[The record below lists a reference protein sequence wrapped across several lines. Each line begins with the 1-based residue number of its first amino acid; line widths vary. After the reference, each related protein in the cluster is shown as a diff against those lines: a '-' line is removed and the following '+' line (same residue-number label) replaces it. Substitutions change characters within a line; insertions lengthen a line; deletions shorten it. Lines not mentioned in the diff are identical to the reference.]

1 MHMKSM
7 SLLRTA
13 ALLAT
18 LALVTP
24 ARAQTLEIGAQ
35 VFLFQPGT
43 ISATLIAAPT
53 MTLPSFWD
61 TALFYNPQSGAGL
74 FSSNLN
80 NVVGST
86 VVTPTIPFQTA
97 PLFFS
102 TFFGTA
108 PAGGGQGDATGT
120 FVSTGFTDASNQPT
134 GLHDIVA
141 NAAVVFGVDHT
152 AQIGFAPPTSPMPTN
167 FNDFP
172 LRISLTNVSSAD
184 ISPVPEPSTSMLM
197 LVGLLAAG
205 LMLRRRLR
213 SQ

>member
-1 MHMKSM
+1 MKSM

-53 MTLPSFWD
+53 VTLPNFWD

-74 FSSNLN
+74 FSSTLN

-86 VVTPTIPFQTA
+86 MVTPAIPLQTA
-97 PLFFS
+97 PLFIS
-102 TFFGTA
+102 AFFGTL
-108 PAGGGQGDATGT
+108 PAGGGQGDSTGT
-120 FVSTGFTDASNQPT
+120 FVSTGFTDASNHLA
-134 GLHDIVA
+134 GGVHDIVA
-141 NAAVVFGVDHT
+141 NAAVVFGADHT
-152 AQIGFAPPTSPMPTN
+152 AQIGFAPPTSPLPTN
-167 FNDFP
+167 FDDFP
-172 LRISLTNVSSAD
+172 LRIALTNVSGVG
-184 ISPVPEPSTSMLM
+184 ISPIPEPSASMLM
-197 LVGLLAAG
+197 LVGLLGAG
-205 LMLRRRLR
+205 LMLRRRLP